1 MMIFR
6 SNDSFSNHSFTK
18 NAHLLKR
25 HIDRRKDRTLDIF
38 HVASTVTIQAKRFL
52 TLDERQ
58 SKLALLAGL
67 QIENFMK

>member
-1 MMIFR
+1 MC
-6 SNDSFSNHSFTK
+6 
-18 NAHLLKR
+18 LLKR

-38 HVASTVTIQAKRFL
+38 HVASAVTIQAERFL

-67 QIENFMK
+67 QIENFLK